1 MKLLNTLKSAFF
13 SFYDLKK
20 LPQETLDELNK
31 QIRLKAIKNVKEKLI
46 QYRKNIEDFS
56 ENDIEDLIATEEK
69 EIKNK
74 ITKGGLSAALS
85 ILGLNIFQ

>member
-13 SFYDLKK
+13 SLHDLKK